1 MNIENHMVSE
11 ESKYLLPHLNPCP
24 CGNVGNPHQECICTP
39 PQIQRYMSRVSG
51 PLLDRIDI
59 HIDVPA
65 VKFEEL
71 SGKGEGEPSEK
82 IRQRINKAREIQKQ
96 CFKRTKLY
104 CNAHMST
111 RHIKKYCPINEDSK
125 MLLNNAIEKLGF
137 SARAYDRILKVART
151 IADLAEFNEIQ
162 TIHIYEAIQYRSLDR
177 KLWI

>member
-1 MNIENHMVSE
+1 MYIENYMVPE
-11 ESKYLLPHLNPCP
+11 VLKWCMPQPNPCP
-24 CGNVGNPHQECICTP
+24 CGQSGSLQQECICTP

-71 SGKGEGEPSEK
+71 SGKREGEPSEE
-82 IRQRINKAREIQKQ
+82 IRKRINKAREIQKQ
-96 CFKRTKLY
+96 RFKRTKLY

-125 MLLNNAIEKLGF
+125 MLLKNAIERLGF
-137 SARAYDRILKVART
+137 SARAYERILKVACT
-151 IADLAEFNEIQ
+151 G
-162 TIHIYEAIQYRSLDR
+162 
-177 KLWI
+177 